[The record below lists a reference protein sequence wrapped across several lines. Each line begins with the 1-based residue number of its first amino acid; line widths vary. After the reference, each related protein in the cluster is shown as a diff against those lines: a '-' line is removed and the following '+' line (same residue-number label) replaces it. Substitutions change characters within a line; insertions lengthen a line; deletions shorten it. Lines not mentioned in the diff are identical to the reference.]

1 MAESSIRGGM
11 ALNIKNVEAERLARH
26 LARVTGESITEAV
39 TVALRERL
47 AHVEGTR
54 RAPSLRD
61 EVRRIQVRIAAL
73 PVLDTRSDDEI
84 LGYDAAG
91 IPR

>member
-1 MAESSIRGGM
+1 M
-11 ALNIKNVEAERLARH
+11 ALNIKNDEAERLARH

-47 AHVEGTR
+47 AHVEGVR

-61 EVRRIQVRIAAL
+61 EVRRIQDRIAAL
-73 PVLDTRSDDEI
+73 PVLDSRSDEEI

-91 IPR
+91 LPR